1 MDRRSPTW
9 SVLRILA
16 AVVLWPHGTGAEEP
30 AASVVSIDHKAVDC
44 VLAGRFPRLE
54 ADVGPPGEV
63 ARVRV
68 MFRATGAAAW
78 YGVRMKP
85 EGAVF
90 SAALPKPKKSLTGF
104 EYYIEVVDRRFTISR
119 TQEYRPRV
127 VGNAVACDQ
136 GQVMAVSLGSASVV
150 VEAPAGA
157 PTLPG
162 GFASGGVVTATAGG
176 AGTSAVAAPGGATA
190 AGGIGA
196 PALIVGGAA
205 AAGAAVAVAAATTG
219 EDTPPT
225 TTTTLPAR
233 ATGRWSG
240 TLIENDGIN
249 RCTAS
254 WAIAMDLVE
263 SGGSLAGAMTVTGVS
278 STPGCAGPG
287 ESFGPNPI
295 SNGTIAGTAVRW
307 TFTFIFRP
315 QLPVAIWNLEGVI
328 ASDRRSMSGTWTWQ
342 GIPEETGTWT
352 ATRQ

>member
-1 MDRRSPTW
+1 VDRVSPTW
-9 SVLRILA
+9 SGLQILA
-16 AVVLWPHGTGAEEP
+16 ALVLWPHGTGAAEQ
-30 AASVVSIDHKAVDC
+30 AASVVSIDHKAVGC

-54 ADVGPPGEV
+54 ADVGPPAEV

-68 MFRATGAAAW
+68 MFRATGTTAW

-85 EGAVF
+85 EDAVF

-104 EYYIEVVDRRFTISR
+104 DYYIEVVDRAFTISR

-127 VGNAVACDQ
+127 VGNAVACEQ

-157 PTLPG
+157 PALPG
-162 GFASGGVVTATAGG
+162 GFASAGVVTATAGG
-176 AGTSAVAAPGGATA
+176 TGTVATVAAPAGATA

-196 PALIVGGAA
+196 TALIVGGAA

-219 EDTPPT
+219 EDMPT
-225 TTTTLPAR
+225 TTTTLPPT

-240 TLIENDGIN
+240 TLIENDANN
-249 RCTAS
+249 RCTAN

-263 SGGSLAGAMTVTGVS
+263 SGGSLAGPMTVTGVS

-287 ESFGPNPI
+287 EFFGPNPI

-315 QLPVAIWNLEGVI
+315 QLPVAIWNFEGVI
-328 ASDRRSMSGTWTWQ
+328 ASDRRSMSGTWTWP